1 MDYSIVN
8 MAYERFGILLESE
21 QYDEDM
27 GNAGCN
33 QKLNDHGIS
42 NVTFSLLGNHNDLHR
57 KNAFDQI
64 IHSESKDNAINYNI
78 HGKVQLKAADKNF
91 SSKLRMNTNIGYEM
105 NINCFKNI
113 GYGENQEKD
122 VANSFSNN
130 GTTILNST
138 GKSRRWE
145 QKLVQIKTMEGEFSV
160 TMWAS
165 GISDDEYSGS
175 EQIGDSDLLKEEE
188 DIDLDRFTSQKNE
201 EYQKMESKF
210 TNSQALEMHSPIS
223 SVQIMDHLTK
233 ERGSLI
239 QENNIT
245 ERILSKSALSF
256 EDPIL
261 ISDSSSIH
269 NHTDN
274 SGDLHTLT
282 NSVPFDL
289 GLQEGQV
296 NDCLSTTSQAAHHDN
311 TGCAEI
317 SLNLSE
323 VTVAYANDKKIA
335 CPHKGC
341 HKHFRDSSAMRKH
354 LHTHGPRV
362 HVCAECGKAFVES
375 SKLKRHQLVHTGE
388 KPFQCTFEGC
398 GKRFSLDFNLR
409 THVRIH
415 TGDRPF
421 VCPFDACNK
430 KFAQSTNLKS
440 HILTHAKAKRNT
452 SISGKSGCSN
462 AEPNSQSED
471 NSTNNVKIELND
483 SVTENH
489 VPFVV
494 YAD

>member
-21 QYDEDM
+21 QYDEEI
-27 GNAGCN
+27 GNTECN

-42 NVTFSLLGNHNDLHR
+42 NGNHNDLNR
-57 KNAFDQI
+57 KNTFDQI
-64 IHSESKDNAINYNI
+64 IHSESKDSDNAFNYNI
-78 HGKVQLKAADKNF
+78 HGKVQFKAADNNF

-105 NINCFKNI
+105 NINCYKSI

-175 EQIGDSDLLKEEE
+175 EQIGDSDLLKEKE
-188 DIDLDRFTSQKNE
+188 DIDLDRFTSQRNE
-201 EYQKMESKF
+201 EYQKMESNF

-261 ISDSSSIH
+261 ISDSSI
-269 NHTDN
+269 
-274 SGDLHTLT
+274 
-282 NSVPFDL
+282 
-289 GLQEGQV
+289 
-296 NDCLSTTSQAAHHDN
+296 
-311 TGCAEI
+311 I
-317 SLNLSE
+317 IR
-323 VTVAYANDKKIA
+323 TVAVI
-335 CPHKGC
+335 CIP
-341 HKHFRDSSAMRKH
+341 
-354 LHTHGPRV
+354 
-362 HVCAECGKAFVES
+362 
-375 SKLKRHQLVHTGE
+375 
-388 KPFQCTFEGC
+388 
-398 GKRFSLDFNLR
+398 
-409 THVRIH
+409 
-415 TGDRPF
+415 
-421 VCPFDACNK
+421 
-430 KFAQSTNLKS
+430 
-440 HILTHAKAKRNT
+440 
-452 SISGKSGCSN
+452 
-462 AEPNSQSED
+462 
-471 NSTNNVKIELND
+471 
-483 SVTENH
+483 
-489 VPFVV
+489 
-494 YAD
+494 

>member
-261 ISDSSSIH
+261 ISDSSIIIR
-269 NHTDN
+269 T
-274 SGDLHTLT
+274 
-282 NSVPFDL
+282 
-289 GLQEGQV
+289 
-296 NDCLSTTSQAAHHDN
+296 
-311 TGCAEI
+311 
-317 SLNLSE
+317 
-323 VTVAYANDKKIA
+323 IA
-335 CPHKGC
+335 VICIP
-341 HKHFRDSSAMRKH
+341 
-354 LHTHGPRV
+354 
-362 HVCAECGKAFVES
+362 
-375 SKLKRHQLVHTGE
+375 
-388 KPFQCTFEGC
+388 
-398 GKRFSLDFNLR
+398 
-409 THVRIH
+409 
-415 TGDRPF
+415 
-421 VCPFDACNK
+421 
-430 KFAQSTNLKS
+430 
-440 HILTHAKAKRNT
+440 
-452 SISGKSGCSN
+452 
-462 AEPNSQSED
+462 
-471 NSTNNVKIELND
+471 
-483 SVTENH
+483 
-489 VPFVV
+489 
-494 YAD
+494 